1 MCFSRTKCLA
11 ELFAALMLA
20 ICLAAP
26 CGAAWAGEPDVGLV
40 PSTTMASGQAAVPT
54 PPLAD
59 LLQYA
64 VDQDGTPYRKGGIS
78 PEHGFDCSGFV
89 RYVFEHVEGVALP
102 HSARAL
108 SLLGEKIG
116 KADLQPGDLVFFR
129 IMRHTISHV
138 GIYLGDNRFI
148 HASSRRS
155 GGVRISDLA
164 DSYWAKRFTLARRL
178 AVTPAQQALGE

>member
-1 MCFSRTKCLA
+1 MFSG
-11 ELFAALMLA
+11 
-20 ICLAAP
+20 CLAAS
-26 CGAAWAGEPDVGLV
+26 CSVVLAGEQDVELL
-40 PSTTMASGQAAVPT
+40 PSTTMASGQTAEPT
-54 PPLAD
+54 LLLAD

-78 PEHGFDCSGFV
+78 PERGFDCSGFV
-89 RYVFEHVEGVALP
+89 RHVFAHVEGVALP

-108 SLLGEKIG
+108 SLLGEKVR

-129 IMRHTISHV
+129 IVRHTISHV

-164 DSYWAKRFTLARRL
+164 DSYWAKRYTLARRL
-178 AVTPAQQALGE
+178 AVPPAQQAAVE